1 MKICSNCIRILD
13 RLNKIK
19 FLENNMER
27 LEKKLRN
34 QIISEHLSS
43 SRLDLLKLKIKCEEK
58 NLKCVNR
65 MFKKQV
71 KIVVKKTDYNKT
83 ANNIELIKKL
93 ISPKV
98 ILLNVMVNMEEN
110 KSEKVEC
117 IHIKKNEMKQETHE
131 EKLQRYIFEAC
142 ERCVSN
148 PDSETEFDTI
158 FEQCAS
164 EKSKKVK
171 IKENGDRKS
180 HQT

>member
-1 MKICSNCIRILD
+1 MVTWKRCEYCNSFKVLYFDQSYIKVCSNCIRILY

-19 FLENNMER
+19 FLENNIER

-43 SRLDLLKLKIKCEEK
+43 SRLDLLKFKIKCEEK

-83 ANNIELIKKL
+83 ASNIELIQKL

-98 ILLNVMVNMEEN
+98 ILF
-110 KSEKVEC
+110 KCDGKYGR
-117 IHIKKNEMKQETHE
+117 KQ
-131 EKLQRYIFEAC
+131 K
-142 ERCVSN
+142 
-148 PDSETEFDTI
+148 
-158 FEQCAS
+158 
-164 EKSKKVK
+164 
-171 IKENGDRKS
+171 
-180 HQT
+180 

>member
-1 MKICSNCIRILD
+1 MVIWKRCEYCNNFKVLYFDQSYIKICSNCIKILD

-19 FLENNMER
+19 FLENNIER

-83 ANNIELIKKL
+83 ANNIELIQKL

-98 ILLNVMVNMEEN
+98 ILF
-110 KSEKVEC
+110 KCDGKYGR
-117 IHIKKNEMKQETHE
+117 KQ
-131 EKLQRYIFEAC
+131 K
-142 ERCVSN
+142 
-148 PDSETEFDTI
+148 
-158 FEQCAS
+158 
-164 EKSKKVK
+164 
-171 IKENGDRKS
+171 
-180 HQT
+180 

>member
-1 MKICSNCIRILD
+1 MVIWKRCEYCNNFKVLYFDQSYIKICSNCIRILD

-19 FLENNMER
+19 FLENNIER

-83 ANNIELIKKL
+83 ANNIELIQKL

-98 ILLNVMVNMEEN
+98 ILF
-110 KSEKVEC
+110 KCDGKYGR
-117 IHIKKNEMKQETHE
+117 KQ
-131 EKLQRYIFEAC
+131 K
-142 ERCVSN
+142 
-148 PDSETEFDTI
+148 
-158 FEQCAS
+158 
-164 EKSKKVK
+164 
-171 IKENGDRKS
+171 
-180 HQT
+180 

>member
-1 MKICSNCIRILD
+1 MLYFDQSYIKICSNCIRILD

-19 FLENNMER
+19 FLENNIER

-83 ANNIELIKKL
+83 ANNIELIQKL

-98 ILLNVMVNMEEN
+98 ILF
-110 KSEKVEC
+110 KCDGKYGR
-117 IHIKKNEMKQETHE
+117 KQ
-131 EKLQRYIFEAC
+131 K
-142 ERCVSN
+142 
-148 PDSETEFDTI
+148 
-158 FEQCAS
+158 
-164 EKSKKVK
+164 
-171 IKENGDRKS
+171 
-180 HQT
+180 

>member
-1 MKICSNCIRILD
+1 MVTWKKCEYCNNFKVLYFDQSYIKICSNCIRILD

-19 FLENNMER
+19 FLENNIER

-98 ILLNVMVNMEEN
+98 ILF
-110 KSEKVEC
+110 KCDDKYGR
-117 IHIKKNEMKQETHE
+117 KQ
-131 EKLQRYIFEAC
+131 K
-142 ERCVSN
+142 
-148 PDSETEFDTI
+148 
-158 FEQCAS
+158 
-164 EKSKKVK
+164 
-171 IKENGDRKS
+171 
-180 HQT
+180 

>member
-1 MKICSNCIRILD
+1 MVTWKRCEYCNIFKVLYFDQSFIKICSSCIRILD
-13 RLNKIK
+13 RLNKTK
-19 FLENNMER
+19 FLENNIER

-83 ANNIELIKKL
+83 ANNIELIQKL

-98 ILLNVMVNMEEN
+98 ILF
-110 KSEKVEC
+110 KCDGKYGR
-117 IHIKKNEMKQETHE
+117 KQ
-131 EKLQRYIFEAC
+131 K
-142 ERCVSN
+142 
-148 PDSETEFDTI
+148 
-158 FEQCAS
+158 
-164 EKSKKVK
+164 
-171 IKENGDRKS
+171 
-180 HQT
+180 